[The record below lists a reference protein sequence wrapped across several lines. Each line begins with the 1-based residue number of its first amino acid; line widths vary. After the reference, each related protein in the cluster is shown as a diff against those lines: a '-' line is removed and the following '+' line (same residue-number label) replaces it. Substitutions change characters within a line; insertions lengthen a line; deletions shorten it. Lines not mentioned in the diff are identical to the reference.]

1 MRRRLLELHIKKQ
14 KNDEVS
20 LAWNIMFTDNE
31 KGLLLN
37 FLVFLWYF
45 WAKQLMEIL
54 YLLIIERFLV
64 WSFRNWEIRSFFE
77 PKSWWK
83 DYIYWLLKVVVLNFL
98 VMKNTVFFWVK
109 KLMERWYLLGLFEL
123 SMIFQGLGNMVFGAL
138 IFRS

>member
-1 MRRRLLELHIKKQ
+1 MLELHIKKQ

-45 WAKQLMEIL
+45 WAKQLMEIF

-123 SMIFQGLGNMVFGAL
+123 SMVFQGLGNMVFGAL

>member
-1 MRRRLLELHIKKQ
+1 MRRRMLELHIKKQ

-45 WAKQLMEIL
+45 WAKQLMEIF

-123 SMIFQGLGNMVFGAL
+123 SMVFQGLGNMVFGAL

>member
-1 MRRRLLELHIKKQ
+1 MLELHIKKQ

-45 WAKQLMEIL
+45 WAKQLMEIF

>member
-1 MRRRLLELHIKKQ
+1 MRRRMLELHIKKQ

-45 WAKQLMEIL
+45 WAKQLMEIF

>member
-1 MRRRLLELHIKKQ
+1 MLELHIKKQ

-54 YLLIIERFLV
+54 YLLIIKRFLV

-123 SMIFQGLGNMVFGAL
+123 SMVFQGLGNMVFGAL

>member
-1 MRRRLLELHIKKQ
+1 MRRRMLELHIKKQ

-31 KGLLLN
+31 KGLFLN

-109 KLMERWYLLGLFEL
+109 KLMERWYLLGLFKL

>member
-1 MRRRLLELHIKKQ
+1 MLELHIKKQ

-45 WAKQLMEIL
+45 WAKQLMEIF

-123 SMIFQGLGNMVFGAL
+123 SMIFQGLGNMVFGAV